1 MADMSISLQRVPG
14 EYAVHRL
21 APAVGLPA
29 QVWSSP
35 FVSVSRSADELSI
48 ITDAGIHV
56 DSEHTQGPWLAY
68 RVAGSIDFSAV
79 GIMSALTAPLAAA
92 GLGILGVSTYDTDYI
107 LVRAD
112 AAEAAET
119 TWLEAGIEIA

>member
-1 MADMSISLQRVPG
+1 HV
-14 EYAVHRL
+14 E
-21 APAVGLPA
+21 A
-29 QVWSSP
+29 QS
-35 FVSVSRSADELSI
+35 
-48 ITDAGIHV
+48 
-56 DSEHTQGPWLAY
+56 TQGPWRVY
-68 RVAGSIDFSAV
+68 RVPGSIDFTAV

-119 TWLEAGIEIA
+119 TWREAGIEIA